1 MNVRPIGVLR
11 MEDDGGGDEKIIAVP
26 SSRITQRYVNV
37 KTHTDLPE
45 ITRHQIEHFF
55 VHYKDLE
62 PGKWVKLLGWGD
74 VAEAHRLI
82 AEAIDRAKR
91 KNDRRSL
98 RPRDNLSLKCLWPR
112 PAMPGIRCRRDLV
125 AEGIME
131 STSQLF
137 GNGLK
142 YFSELVAIE
151 LRNMEA
157 IGLAQQKMLEGM
169 GVLAQRQA
177 EIVQGTLR
185 RSFGAQSP
193 GTDGSLPASA
203 SGVQAMVIGQITSFK
218 TTMLENQANSN
229 ILSELAARSSGEVA
243 DILQS
248 RMIAAL
254 DEFKAALEQAIPQV
268 PAPAPASLTVQ
279 PGPQA

>member
-1 MNVRPIGVLR
+1 
-11 MEDDGGGDEKIIAVP
+11 
-26 SSRITQRYVNV
+26 
-37 KTHTDLPE
+37 
-45 ITRHQIEHFF
+45 
-55 VHYKDLE
+55 
-62 PGKWVKLLGWGD
+62 
-74 VAEAHRLI
+74 
-82 AEAIDRAKR
+82 
-91 KNDRRSL
+91 
-98 RPRDNLSLKCLWPR
+98 
-112 PAMPGIRCRRDLV
+112 
-125 AEGIME
+125 ME

-177 EIVQGTLR
+177 EMVEGTLR
-185 RSFGAQSP
+185 RSFGAQSF
-193 GTDGSLPASA
+193 GAQSFGAQSFGAEGSLPASA
-203 SGVQAMVIGQITSFK
+203 SGVQAMVIGQITSLK
-218 TTMLENQANSN
+218 TTMLESQANSN
-229 ILSELAARSSGEVA
+229 VLSELAARSSGEVA

-254 DEFKAALEQAIPQV
+254 DEFKAALEQAIPQL
-268 PAPAPASLTVQ
+268 PAPAAASPTVQ

>member
-1 MNVRPIGVLR
+1 
-11 MEDDGGGDEKIIAVP
+11 
-26 SSRITQRYVNV
+26 
-37 KTHTDLPE
+37 
-45 ITRHQIEHFF
+45 
-55 VHYKDLE
+55 
-62 PGKWVKLLGWGD
+62 
-74 VAEAHRLI
+74 
-82 AEAIDRAKR
+82 
-91 KNDRRSL
+91 
-98 RPRDNLSLKCLWPR
+98 
-112 PAMPGIRCRRDLV
+112 
-125 AEGIME
+125 ME

-177 EIVQGTLR
+177 EIVEGTLR
-185 RSFGAQSP
+185 RSFGAQP
-193 GTDGSLPASA
+193 FGAEGSLPASA
-203 SGVQAMVIGQITSFK
+203 SGVQAMVIGQITSLK
-218 TTMLENQANSN
+218 TTMLESQANSN

-254 DEFKAALEQAIPQV
+254 DEFKAALEQAIPQM
-268 PAPAPASLTVQ
+268 PAPAAASLTVQ
-279 PGPQA
+279 PGLQA

>member
-1 MNVRPIGVLR
+1 
-11 MEDDGGGDEKIIAVP
+11 
-26 SSRITQRYVNV
+26 
-37 KTHTDLPE
+37 
-45 ITRHQIEHFF
+45 
-55 VHYKDLE
+55 
-62 PGKWVKLLGWGD
+62 
-74 VAEAHRLI
+74 
-82 AEAIDRAKR
+82 
-91 KNDRRSL
+91 
-98 RPRDNLSLKCLWPR
+98 
-112 PAMPGIRCRRDLV
+112 
-125 AEGIME
+125 ME

-177 EIVQGTLR
+177 EIVEGTLR
-185 RSFGAQSP
+185 RSFGAQSS
-193 GTDGSLPASA
+193 GVEGSLPASA

-243 DILQS
+243 EILQS

-254 DEFKAALEQAIPQV
+254 DEFKAALEQAIPET
-268 PAPAPASLTVQ
+268 PASATPSLTVQ